1 MLHWY
6 HKRCC
11 LYLFSLELSDS
22 SSFGGVLPYCI
33 LLHVDSA
40 SQSLDVVLVSI
51 NQLFAVESKNR
62 NFWIGSMKN
71 CYDIKCGFYRFQ
83 KNCSETVGAVSL
95 PFFTSECSVTL
106 KMFSNSVSNSAGV
119 RTVSSSLKPTQFR
132 QFLVIQFSIVSMSYL
147 LSSRDCKCS
156 QSALA
161 LAFNLSTSKWSILS
175 GLRRS
180 ARIFF
185 LRSRS
190 VPRPFLRS

>member
-22 SSFGGVLPYCI
+22 SSFGGVFPYCI

-51 NQLFAVESKNR
+51 NQLFAVESLNEYLSWSNTKLLYWGFINSKKL
-62 NFWIGSMKN
+62 FWN
-71 CYDIKCGFYRFQ
+71 VF
-83 KNCSETVGAVSL
+83 EL
-95 PFFTSECSVTL
+95 PFRFGNEVEL
-106 KMFSNSVSNSAGV
+106 FLSAETRNENFDGKPDKFQQFFMV
-119 RTVSSSLKPTQFR
+119 RSSM
-132 QFLVIQFSIVSMSYL
+132 ISMSYL

-190 VPRPFLRS
+190 VPRPFLRSKNVHY